1 VHPERTPQRRPRQTD
16 PLFSSRGISA
26 ESAQLAPIKP
36 GAAPAHPSARAG
48 CAHLLAINPEPRI
61 PSPRCSIAE
70 LRTPAPATPIGGRWG
85 DLEHR
90 LEAWEQLLPPI
101 RRGDVRGSGDFSPE
115 PSLRR
120 NTTSRRGRGNRA
132 VNPPVRVPLLGS
144 LSSPLPV
151 ASSDSKVYVQRG
163 GSVVVAMAP
172 PHPCSPSLGDFCQ
185 PRNHVDGA
193 AIITNQR

>member
-1 VHPERTPQRRPRQTD
+1 MPESAAPEARHCLAIARRRECVPQRDLRYDLCLRVCRV
-16 PLFSSRGISA
+16 PLS
-26 ESAQLAPIKP
+26 
-36 GAAPAHPSARAG
+36 
-48 CAHLLAINPEPRI
+48 I
-61 PSPRCSIAE
+61 PSTTSRSD
-70 LRTPAPATPIGGRWG
+70 W
-85 DLEHR
+85 
-90 LEAWEQLLPPI
+90 
-101 RRGDVRGSGDFSPE
+101 GSGDFSLE

-172 PHPCSPSLGDFCQ
+172 PHPCLRRRSGRRAAVWKWVVGCEPLIVRWTVTIRSGASPFVALIQAIDLT
-185 PRNHVDGA
+185 VDDVG
-193 AIITNQR
+193 